1 MTEIALEKLR
11 KEYGRLIAVNDLSLK
26 IEDKTL
32 VSLLGPSG
40 CGKTTTLKMIAGL
53 LRPTSGRICF
63 DGNDITA
70 LSPKERRVGL
80 VFQDYAIFT
89 HMTAYDNIAYG
100 LRIRRLSG
108 TELDREV
115 RDIAKLLRISDILDK
130 MPLRMTQRELQTV
143 ALART
148 LVTKPSIL
156 LLDEPLSNLDAAF
169 RVKMRA
175 ELRTLQMKLEQ
186 TLIYVTHDQ
195 IEAMAM
201 SDKVAVMNKGVL
213 EQYGA
218 PDEIYRRPHSKFV
231 AGFIGMPPMNFIE
244 CTFVQERDKAYLD
257 QGSFRVDVTR
267 LRSIIEEG
275 RTGPEMILGI
285 RPEDMTI
292 HESPP
297 TKDAIEVSVESYD
310 PMGSE
315 SIVYAK
321 LGNHL
326 IRLLASATFA
336 AQPNEKRYIVLNVSA
351 IHVIDKKTDK
361 CVV

>member
-1 MTEIALEKLR
+1 MTQISLEKLR
-11 KEYGRLIAVNDLSLK
+11 KEYGRLTAVNDLTLK
-26 IEDKTL
+26 IQDKTL

-53 LRPTSGRICF
+53 LRPTSGIICF
-63 DGNDITA
+63 DDKDVTA
-70 LSPKERRVGL
+70 LSPRDRRIGL

-89 HMTAYDNIAYG
+89 HMTAYKNIAYG
-100 LRIRRLSG
+100 LRIRNLSDAE
-108 TELDREV
+108 TRKEV
-115 RDIAKLLRISDILDK
+115 TDVAKLLHISEILNK
-130 MPLRMTQRELQTV
+130 MPGRMTQRELQMV

-175 ELRTLQMKLEQ
+175 ELRTLQMEIEQ
-186 TLIYVTHDQ
+186 TLVYVTHDQ

-213 EQYGA
+213 QQYGT
-218 PDEIYRRPHSKFV
+218 PDEIYKRPQSKFV

-244 CTFVQERDKAYLD
+244 CTFVQKGDKAYLD
-257 QGSFRVDVTR
+257 QGSFRVDVTH
-267 LRSIIEEG
+267 LKSIIEEG
-275 RTGPEMILGI
+275 ATGPEMILGV
-285 RPEDMTI
+285 RPEDITT
-292 HESPP
+292 HERPP

-326 IRLLASATFA
+326 IRLLASGTFT
-336 AQPNEKRYIVLNVSA
+336 AQPNEKRHIAFSADA
-351 IHVIDKKTDK
+351 IHVIDKKTDR
-361 CVV
+361 CIV

>member
-175 ELRTLQMKLEQ
+175 ELRRLQMEIRQ
-186 TLIYVTHDQ
+186 TVVYVTHDQ

-201 SDKVAVMNKGVL
+201 SDKVAVMNKGL
-213 EQYGA
+213 LQQCGT
-218 PDEIYRRPHSKFV
+218 PDEIYKKPENRFV
-231 AGFIGMPPMNFIE
+231 AGFIGTPPMNFIE
-244 CTFVQERDKAYLD
+244 CTFVEDGGKAYLD
-257 QGSFRVDVTR
+257 QGTFRLDVTD
-267 LRSIIEEG
+267 LRSIIEKSA
-275 RTGPEMILGI
+275 TGSETILGV
-285 RPEDMTI
+285 RPESVGLCERT
-292 HESPP
+292 PP
-297 TKDAIEVSVESYD
+297 KDAIEVSIESYE

-315 SIVYAK
+315 SIVYAR
-321 LGNHL
+321 LGNHF
-326 IRLLASATFA
+326 IRFLARPTFRA
-336 AQPNEKRYIVLNVSA
+336 KPNEKKHITFDIDN
-351 IHVIDKKTDK
+351 IHVIDKKTET
-361 CVV
+361 CLV